1 MAPAGVRYGW
11 AVQSP
16 QLDRPRAWALGTAV
30 ALLAVA
36 LCPPL
41 WSLAAHSLLTAHLL
55 QVTLIMGFVPPL
67 LLLGWPKGARR
78 QMPLWARRAG
88 RVITQPVVAIVVVN
102 TVFFAWHATAPFNAA
117 LRRPG
122 LYALQ
127 IGSLLL
133 VSLAFWWPIVA
144 SGSAGR
150 RAMSPF
156 QKLGYILFATIP
168 QTFAGM
174 TVALASR
181 PLYSAYSG
189 VPREFGL
196 SLMSDQQIAGACMAL
211 VSKIALFAAFT
222 VVLVRMLGEEA
233 DDADASDDDG
243 RDGGGGEPDTP
254 TPLGSLTPS
263 PGWFA
268 LVETE
273 DATRLHERV
282 PAGAGKP

>member
-1 MAPAGVRYGW
+1 LAI
-11 AVQSP
+11 AV
-16 QLDRPRAWALGTAV
+16 
-30 ALLAVA
+30 
-36 LCPPL
+36 CPPI
-41 WSLAAHSLLTAHLL
+41 WSLAAHSLLTAHLI
-55 QVTLIMGFVPPL
+55 QVTLIMGFAPPL
-67 LLLGWPKGARR
+67 LLLGRPQDARC
-78 QMPLWARRAG
+78 QLPHWTRRAG

-102 TVFFAWHATAPFNAA
+102 TVFFAWHATVPFNAS
-117 LRRPG
+117 LRSQG

-127 IGSLLL
+127 MATLLL

-144 SGSAGR
+144 SGSANR
-150 RAMSPF
+150 KPISPF

-174 TVALASR
+174 TVALASH
-181 PLYSAYSG
+181 PLYSAYTG

-233 DDADASDDDG
+233 DDADASDDNG

-273 DATRLHERV
+273 DTARSHERV